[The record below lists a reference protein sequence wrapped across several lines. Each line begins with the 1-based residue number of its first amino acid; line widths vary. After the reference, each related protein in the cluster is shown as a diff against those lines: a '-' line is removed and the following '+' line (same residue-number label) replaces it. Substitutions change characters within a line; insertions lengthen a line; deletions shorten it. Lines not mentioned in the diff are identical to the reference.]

1 MVAISALA
9 AVAMAL
15 FAAVPALADTTGPA
29 ISKTVEP
36 LIDANQNVYGG
47 TITLSVT
54 GSASS
59 TTTHTNANVIFVVDT
74 SGSMKEPTGTYR
86 LAESRYGAYDDKG
99 NDLYYKSRW
108 DNDYHLVSDYWGDY
122 RRTVYTKDANSD
134 TYSEY
139 TGTRYS
145 KVGAS
150 RLDAAKESIKSAAS
164 TILGQNNTTVSLVTF
179 STNATGYSTV
189 NKTTS
194 ISNFNTAVNHL
205 SANGGTNWEAGLKS
219 AEELVS
225 KDSGTSNY
233 VIFVSDGNPTFRD
246 SASYGDRD
254 GYDEDENVY
263 GEGDADTYGY
273 NFMAADTVAKR
284 LIDNGVTLYNINAF
298 GDATNMQNLG
308 GISSDN
314 YFDASDPTK
323 LQNALSKIVQNI
335 VNAHSYRNVAITDNL
350 SDAVVAENTNGNLDS
365 NSVNMTVKN
374 KDNKKVTLTDNH
386 DGTYSYTKDGKP
398 QTFNGPTVSGKKV
411 TWSLGDTYQLEDGWT
426 YTASFDVLFTQDTLN
441 KAADLL
447 NGKLASDPN
456 MTVENGV
463 VKAYTNTASGNDVSY
478 VEETTVDNNKTSA
491 EGTKHFDRPPLT
503 VPVASNLTVSKK
515 VSGNA
520 ANTTENYN
528 FVLSNTALAGKTFG
542 SGDDAVTFNSN
553 GAYTFQLSHGQ
564 SRSFAGIPVGTEMS
578 VKETGLSGNAKTSTT
593 AKVDGG
599 DARTVKS
606 EGSTATETD
615 PVSVKVIA
623 RAYTLEDGK
632 LVAPTDETDANTVE
646 FTNNST
652 LVPQTGIK
660 IDPLPMV
667 VLLGVAVAGGVAV
680 AAGVRKN
687 HGREE

>member
-9 AVAMAL
+9 AVAVAL
-15 FAAVPALADTTGPA
+15 FGAAPALADTTGPT

-74 SGSMKEPTGTYR
+74 SGSMEEPTGTYR
-86 LAESRYGAYDDKG
+86 LAESKYGAYDDKG
-99 NDLYYKSRW
+99 NDLYYKSIW
-108 DNDYHLVSDYWGDY
+108 DNDYHLVSDYWGVY
-122 RRTVYTKDANSD
+122 LFTVYTKDANSD
-134 TYSEY
+134 TYSKY

-246 SASYGDRD
+246 SANGYEGDYHEED
-254 GYDEDENVY
+254 GVY
-263 GEGDADTYGY
+263 GEGDADTNSYCF
-273 NFMAADTVAKR
+273 NAADTVATR
-284 LIDNGVTLYNINAF
+284 LIESGVTLYNINAF
-298 GDATNMQNLG
+298 GDADNMRNLG
-308 GISSDN
+308 SISEDH
-314 YFDASDPTK
+314 YFNASDPTK
-323 LQNALSKIVQNI
+323 LQNALSKIVQDI
-335 VNAHSYRNVAITDNL
+335 VNAHSYRNVVMTDNL
-350 SDAVVAENTNGNLDS
+350 SNAVAMATADGKPASAKVKVTDKGDNTVIL
-365 NSVNMTVKN
+365 
-374 KDNKKVTLTDNH
+374 KDNNN
-386 DGTYSYTKDGKP
+386 GTYSYTEGSNDNKV
-398 QTFNGPTVSGKKV
+398 FNAPKVENSKV
-411 TWSLGDTYQLEDGWT
+411 TWDLGEDYKLEDGWT
-426 YTASFDVLFTQDTLN
+426 YTASFDVLFTQETLDN
-441 KAADLL
+441 AAKLL
-447 NGKLASDPN
+447 NGETLGSDSSLF
-456 MTVENGV
+456 VDKDGS
-463 VKAYTNTASGNDVSY
+463 VKAYTNAESGNNVTY
-478 VEETTVDNNKTSA
+478 VEEKTVDNVPTTDW
-491 EGTKHFDRPPLT
+491 GTNPIVDRPSLT
-503 VPVASNLTVSKK
+503 VPVASNLTVIKK

-520 ANTTENYN
+520 ANTGEKYT
-528 FVLSNTALAGKTFG
+528 FVLSDSDLAGKTYG
-542 SGDDAVTFNSN
+542 SGDAAVKFDSN
-553 GAYTFQLSHGQ
+553 GAYKFLLSHGQ
-564 SRSFAGIPVGTEMS
+564 SKSVAGLPVGATLS
-578 VKETGLSGNAKTSTT
+578 LKETGLSGNAKTSTT
-593 AKVDGG
+593 VKVNGGAAETKKDESGNAK
-599 DARTVKS
+599 
-606 EGSTATETD
+606 ETD
-615 PVSVKVIA
+615 PVSVTVTA
-623 RAYTLEDGK
+623 QAYTLEDGK
-632 LVAPTDETDANTVE
+632 LVAPTKANTVE
-646 FTNNST
+646 FTNTST